1 MREVDLSDRA
11 LRADPYPTYAR
22 LRTHAPV
29 TVGKAPLFGKVW
41 LVTRYDDV
49 LHALKHPA
57 LSRDLNKRRHST
69 RGLARWAPGL
79 LATLQETMV
88 TTDDPDHRR
97 LRDLVHVAFSPRRVE
112 QMTRRI
118 EEITGGL
125 LDRAARK
132 GRIDLIADVALPLP
146 LTIISEMLGVPDD
159 ERLTFH
165 AWSAGFLEIGAG
177 GSPLKM
183 ITQIPNGIR
192 LKRFFERLI
201 ARRRTDPQ
209 DDLISALVRAETN
222 GDCLSEREVLSMI
235 FLLLL
240 AGHETTVNLI
250 GNGMLALLE
259 HPDQMQK
266 LRERPSLI
274 DAAVEE
280 LLRYCNPVEHGNV
293 RLALED
299 LEMGGQRIPRGSVVL
314 LLLASA
320 NRDEA
325 VFDQPDRLDIERSPN
340 RHLGFGF
347 GAHYC
352 LGAQLAR
359 IEGRIAIEQ
368 LVRRFPG
375 MKLAVPRE
383 RLRWRDTVAV
393 RGLERLP
400 IDLLS
405 RADSRTEPRSSS

>member
-22 LRTHAPV
+22 LRTQAPV
-29 TVGKAPLFGKVW
+29 TVGKAPIFGRVW

-49 LHALKHPA
+49 LNGLKHPA
-57 LSRDLNKRRHST
+57 LSSDLNKRRNGPRRLS
-69 RGLARWAPGL
+69 RWAPGL
-79 LATLQETMV
+79 LTTLQETMV

-97 LRDLVHVAFSPRRVE
+97 LRDLVHLAFSPRRVE

-118 EEITGGL
+118 EEITSGL
-125 LDRAARK
+125 LDRAAQK

-159 ERLTFH
+159 ERLHFH
-165 AWSAGFLEIGAG
+165 TWSAGFLELAAGA
-177 GSPLKM
+177 SLLKM
-183 ITQIPNGIR
+183 LTQIPNGIR
-192 LKRFFERLI
+192 LKRFFEKLI
-201 ARRRTDPQ
+201 ARRRSDPQ
-209 DDLISALVRAETN
+209 DDLISALVHAEAN
-222 GDCLSEREVLSMI
+222 GECLSEREVVSMI

-259 HPDQMQK
+259 HSDQMRK
-266 LRERPSLI
+266 LREHPWLI
-274 DAAVEE
+274 ETAVEE
-280 LLRYCNPVEHGNV
+280 LLRYSNPVEHGNV
-293 RLALED
+293 RLALEEVE
-299 LEMGGQRIPRGSVVL
+299 LAGQRIPKGSIVI

-320 NRDEA
+320 NRDES
-325 VFDQPDRLDIERSPN
+325 VFDQPDRLEIERSPN

-359 IEGRIAIEQ
+359 FEGRIAIQQ
-368 LVRRFPG
+368 LVLRFPG
-375 MKLAVPRE
+375 MRLAVPRE

-400 IDLLS
+400 IDLH
-405 RADSRTEPRSSS
+405 

>member
-22 LRTHAPV
+22 LRTDAPI
-29 TVGKAPLFGKVW
+29 TAGKAPIFGRVW

-49 LHALKHPA
+49 LNGLKHPA
-57 LSRDLNKRRHST
+57 LSSDLNKRRT
-69 RGLARWAPGL
+69 RTEWLSRWAPAL

-97 LRDLVHVAFSPRRVE
+97 LRDLVHLAFSPRRVE

-118 EEITGGL
+118 EEITSGL

-159 ERLTFH
+159 ERVRFH
-165 AWSAGFLEIGAG
+165 TWSAGFLELAAGA
-177 GSPLKM
+177 SPLKM
-183 ITQIPNGIR
+183 LTQIPNGMR
-192 LKRFFERLI
+192 LKRFFEKLI
-201 ARRRTDPQ
+201 ARRRSDPQ
-209 DDLISALVRAETN
+209 DDLISALVRAEAN
-222 GDCLSEREVLSMI
+222 GDCLSQREVMSMI

-259 HPDQMQK
+259 HRDQMRK
-266 LRERPSLI
+266 LREHPALI
-274 DAAVEE
+274 ETAVEE
-280 LLRYCNPVEHGNV
+280 LLRYSNPVEHGNV

-299 LEMGGQRIPRGSVVL
+299 VELAGQRIPKGSIVI

-320 NRDEA
+320 NRDES
-325 VFDQPDRLDIERSPN
+325 VFDHPDRLEIERNPN

-359 IEGRIAIEQ
+359 VEGRIAIQQ
-368 LVRRFPG
+368 LVMRFPG
-375 MKLAVPRE
+375 MRLAVPPE
-383 RLRWRDTVAV
+383 QLRWRDTVAV
-393 RGLERLP
+393 RGLESLP
-400 IDLLS
+400 IDLQ
-405 RADSRTEPRSSS
+405 

>member
-22 LRTHAPV
+22 LRTQAPI
-29 TVGKAPLFGKVW
+29 TVGKAPIFGRVW

-49 LHALKHPA
+49 LIGLKHPA
-57 LSRDLNKRRHST
+57 LSSDLNKRRT
-69 RGLARWAPGL
+69 RPGRLSRWVPGL

-97 LRDLVHVAFSPRRVE
+97 LRDLVHLAFSPRRVE

-118 EEITGGL
+118 EEITTGL

-146 LTIISEMLGVPDD
+146 LTIISEMLGVPD
-159 ERLTFH
+159 EEQLTFH
-165 AWSAGFLEIGAG
+165 TWSAGFLELGAG
-177 GSPLKM
+177 AGPLKM

-192 LKRFFERLI
+192 LKRFFEKLI

-209 DDLISALVRAETN
+209 DDLISALVQAEAN
-222 GDCLSEREVLSMI
+222 GDCFSEREVVSMI

-250 GNGMLALLE
+250 GNGVLALLE
-259 HPDQMQK
+259 HPDQMRK
-266 LRERPSLI
+266 LREHPGLI
-274 DAAVEE
+274 EGAVEE

-299 LEMGGQRIPRGSVVL
+299 VELAGQRIPKGSIVL

-320 NRDEA
+320 NRDES
-325 VFDQPDRLDIERSPN
+325 VFDQPDRLEIERNPN

-359 IEGRIAIEQ
+359 VEGRIAIRQ
-368 LVRRFPG
+368 LVLRFPG
-375 MKLAVPRE
+375 MRMAVPAE
-383 RLRWRDTVAV
+383 QLRWRNTVAV

-400 IDLLS
+400 IDLH
-405 RADSRTEPRSSS
+405 

>member
-22 LRTHAPV
+22 LRTQAPI
-29 TVGKAPLFGKVW
+29 TVGEAPIFGRVW

-49 LHALKHPA
+49 LNGLKHPA
-57 LSRDLNKRRHST
+57 LSSDLNKRRT
-69 RGLARWAPGL
+69 RTGWPSRWAPAL
-79 LATLQETMV
+79 LTTLQETMV

-97 LRDLVHVAFSPRRVE
+97 LRDLVHLAFSPRRVE

-118 EEITGGL
+118 EEITSGL

-165 AWSAGFLEIGAG
+165 SWSAGFLEIAAGA
-177 GSPLKM
+177 SPLKM

-192 LKRFFERLI
+192 LKRFFEKLI

-209 DDLISALVRAETN
+209 DDLISALVQAEAN
-222 GDCLSEREVLSMI
+222 GDCLSEREVMSMI

-250 GNGMLALLE
+250 GNGVLALLE
-259 HPDQMQK
+259 YPDQMRK
-266 LRERPSLI
+266 LREHPGLI
-274 DAAVEE
+274 EGAVEE
-280 LLRYCNPVEHGNV
+280 LLRYCNPVEHGNM

-299 LEMGGQRIPRGSVVL
+299 VEMAGQRIPKGSIVI

-320 NRDEA
+320 NRDES
-325 VFDQPDRLDIERSPN
+325 VFDQPDRLEIERNPN

-359 IEGRIAIEQ
+359 IEGRIAIQQ
-368 LVRRFPG
+368 LVLRFPG
-375 MKLAVPRE
+375 MRLAVPPE
-383 RLRWRDTVAV
+383 RLRWRNTVAV
-393 RGLERLP
+393 RGLESLP
-400 IDLLS
+400 IDLH
-405 RADSRTEPRSSS
+405 

>member
-1 MREVDLSDRA
+1 V
-11 LRADPYPTYAR
+11 
-22 LRTHAPV
+22 
-29 TVGKAPLFGKVW
+29 
-41 LVTRYDDV
+41 
-49 LHALKHPA
+49 
-57 LSRDLNKRRHST
+57 
-69 RGLARWAPGL
+69 PGL

-97 LRDLVHVAFSPRRVE
+97 LRDLVHLAFSPRRVE

-118 EEITGGL
+118 EEITTGL

-146 LTIISEMLGVPDD
+146 LTIISEMLGVPD
-159 ERLTFH
+159 EEQLTFH
-165 AWSAGFLEIGAG
+165 TWSAGFLELGAG
-177 GSPLKM
+177 AGPLKM

-192 LKRFFERLI
+192 LKRFFEKLI

-209 DDLISALVRAETN
+209 DDLISALVQAEAN
-222 GDCLSEREVLSMI
+222 GDCFSEREVVSMI

-250 GNGMLALLE
+250 GNGVLALLE
-259 HPDQMQK
+259 HPDQMRK
-266 LRERPSLI
+266 LREHPGLI
-274 DAAVEE
+274 EGAVEE

-299 LEMGGQRIPRGSVVL
+299 VELAGQRIPKGSIVL

-320 NRDEA
+320 NRDES
-325 VFDQPDRLDIERSPN
+325 VFDQPDRLEIERNPN

-359 IEGRIAIEQ
+359 VEGRIAIRQ
-368 LVRRFPG
+368 LVLRFPG
-375 MKLAVPRE
+375 MRMAVPAE
-383 RLRWRDTVAV
+383 QLRWRNTVAV

-400 IDLLS
+400 IDLH
-405 RADSRTEPRSSS
+405 